1 MNAPQI
7 RAKFNSISFR
17 SHTEMFM
24 DLVKREFKKKGLFMQ
39 MLKDAYPDISE
50 DTLKDLY
57 DLSVFQVDHVV
68 GHILDDP
75 ENFFYMFFSLNNQFD
90 RNTEEQFK
98 KEHTGAGWQGAI
110 ELTENALAM
119 QLRFGRL

>member
-7 RAKFNSISFR
+7 RANFNSISFR

-75 ENFFYMFFSLNNQFD
+75 ENFFYMFCSLNNQFD
-90 RNTEEQFK
+90 RNTEQQFK
-98 KEHTGAGWQGAI
+98 KHYTGDAWWGAI
-110 ELTENALAM
+110 ALAKKAAA
-119 QLRFGRL
+119 LANYGTL

>member
-1 MNAPQI
+1 
-7 RAKFNSISFR
+7 
-17 SHTEMFM
+17 M
-24 DLVKREFKKKGLFMQ
+24 DLVKREFKKEREGGPLFMQ

-57 DLSVFQVDHVV
+57 DLNVFQVDHVV

-90 RNTEEQFK
+90 RNTEQQFK
-98 KEHTGAGWQGAI
+98 KHYTGDAWWGAI
-110 ELTENALAM
+110 ALAKKAAA
-119 QLRFGRL
+119 LANYGTL